1 MNRFLPLAKFKE
13 QMDSRRQLQIASV
26 IQAAFT
32 EILTRD
38 GKGIYGN
45 EFVTLTTVNVTSDL
59 SLARF
64 NLSVL
69 NSHNADAV
77 VQKLNAH
84 KGELKKKLGDKLR
97 HQLRVM
103 PEFEFYRDET
113 LDYVYHIENVFKKI
127 KEDDERI
134 KLEAEAPKPVE
145 KKIKAQSLKTKEK
158 VVKKKA
164 EVGDQKTE
172 EKTKTKKAVAAKK
185 KAAAKP
191 KPK

>member
-1 MNRFLPLAKFKE
+1 MNRFLPLAKFKQ

-69 NSHNADAV
+69 NSQNADAV

-84 KGELKKKLGDKLR
+84 KGELKRKLGDKLR

-127 KEDDERI
+127 KEDDKRI
-134 KLEAEAPKPVE
+134 KLEAETPKPTEGKVKVLSSKTRE
-145 KKIKAQSLKTKEK
+145 KAIKPTKEK
-158 VVKKKA
+158 P
-164 EVGDQKTE
+164 E
-172 EKTKTKKAVAAKK
+172 EETKIKKAVAAKK

-191 KPK
+191 KAK

>member
-1 MNRFLPLAKFKE
+1 
-13 QMDSRRQLQIASV
+13 MDSRRQLKIASV

-45 EFVTLTTVNVTSDL
+45 EFVTLTNVNVTSDL

-64 NLSVL
+64 NLSIF
-69 NSHNADAV
+69 NSQNADAV

-84 KGELKKKLGDKLR
+84 KGELKRKLGEKLR

-103 PEFEFYRDET
+103 PEFEFYRDDT

-134 KLEAEAPKPVE
+134 KMEAEAPKPKE
-145 KKIKAQSLKTKEK
+145 KKTKAQSSKTKEK
-158 VVKKKA
+158 P
-164 EVGDQKTE
+164 
-172 EKTKTKKAVAAKK
+172 EKSTTTKK

-191 KPK
+191 KAK